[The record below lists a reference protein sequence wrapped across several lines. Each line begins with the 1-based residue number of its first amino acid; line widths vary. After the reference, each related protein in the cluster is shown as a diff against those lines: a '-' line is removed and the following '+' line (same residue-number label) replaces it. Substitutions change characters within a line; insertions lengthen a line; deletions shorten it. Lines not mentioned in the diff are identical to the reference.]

1 MTTARS
7 TSLASPAAPRSP
19 ISRPPS
25 RPSPSPRRWREVS
38 PPDAE
43 RGPRHRGP
51 ASSTHSLFTE
61 DTTDQPN
68 PPSIPLCWVCS
79 KPTLNVGDDGR
90 PVNRPCEPLDAG
102 LKHSATSQ
110 QAAKRTP
117 TGTSSPLARLILAM
131 ISEADNGRPAE
142 HVQTT
147 QSIH

>member
-51 ASSTHSLFTE
+51 ASSTHSLFTA

-90 PVNRPCEPLDAG
+90 PVHRPCEPLDAG
-102 LKHSATSQ
+102 RSEEHTSELQ
-110 QAAKRTP
+110 SLMR
-117 TGTSSPLARLILAM
+117 
-131 ISEADNGRPAE
+131 ISYAVYCLQNNKK
-142 HVQTT
+142 
-147 QSIH
+147 